1 MTEHNDTMK
10 LEILLGRVT
19 REGLEKF
26 VLEQGRVNAE
36 FGYQLRSWLKTG
48 FTLPEEKNEAF

>member
-1 MTEHNDTMK
+1 MSTDYNETAK
-10 LEILLGRVT
+10 LDKLLGRVP

-36 FGYQLRSWLKTG
+36 FGYPG
-48 FTLPEEKNEAF
+48 

>member
-10 LEILLGRVT
+10 LEKLLGRVP

-26 VLEQGRVNAE
+26 VLEQGAE
-36 FGYQLRSWLKTG
+36 
-48 FTLPEEKNEAF
+48 E